1 MPWYEIRIKTDSQAV
16 EALTEILNEMG
27 SSGTAVEDPNEV
39 NFQDATEK
47 NWDYCDRSDLAFEFD
62 GALVKGYF
70 ETDDPSEI
78 ITQLEEVVGT
88 LKEYGLETAPGI
100 VEAKVIY
107 EQDWANEWKKY
118 FKPLRLGKHIV
129 VKPSWESF
137 DLQDDDVLIEIDPGG
152 AFGSGTHETTSMCME
167 LIEKYMDASHAD
179 LVYDIGCGS
188 GILAVTAAK
197 FGAKR
202 VIAGDI
208 DPAAIETSL
217 ENLRIN
223 HVEDN
228 VVVKL
233 GDLLSVAEGKAD
245 LVIANIIADVI
256 IGMLDDVK
264 QVMKPSTHFI
274 ASGIIDI
281 RLDDVLAAMAS
292 AEVEI
297 IEVVRKGSWAAIVA
311 KL

>member
-1 MPWYEIRIKTDSQAV
+1 MPWYEVKIKTNSEAV
-16 EALTEILNEMG
+16 EAIIEVLNEMG
-27 SSGTAVEDPNEV
+27 SSGTAVEDPNDIF
-39 NFQDATEK
+39 FQGADEK
-47 NWDYCDRSDLAFEFD
+47 NWDYCDKSELQFEFD

-70 ETDDPSEI
+70 EVEDPTEI
-78 ITQLEEVVGT
+78 KTTLEEILVEV
-88 LKEYGLETAPGI
+88 KACGLETAPAI
-100 VEAKVIY
+100 VEVGEIFEA
-107 EQDWANEWKKY
+107 DWANEWKKY

-129 VKPSWESF
+129 VKPSWETF
-137 DLQDDDVLIEIDPGG
+137 ELQPDDVQIEIDPGG

-167 LIEKYMDASHAD
+167 LIEKYMENNAKE

-208 DPAAIETSL
+208 DSAAIETSL
-217 ENLRIN
+217 ENLKIN
-223 HVEDN
+223 HVQDKII
-228 VVVKL
+228 VKQ
-233 GDLLSVAEGKAD
+233 GDLLSVAEGPAD

-256 IGMLDDVK
+256 IGMLEDVK
-264 QVMKPSTHFI
+264 QVLKPTTPFI

-281 RLDDVLAAMAS
+281 KLDDVLEAMKKANL
-292 AEVEI
+292 EI
-297 IEVVRKGSWAAIVA
+297 VEVVQKGSWAAVVA